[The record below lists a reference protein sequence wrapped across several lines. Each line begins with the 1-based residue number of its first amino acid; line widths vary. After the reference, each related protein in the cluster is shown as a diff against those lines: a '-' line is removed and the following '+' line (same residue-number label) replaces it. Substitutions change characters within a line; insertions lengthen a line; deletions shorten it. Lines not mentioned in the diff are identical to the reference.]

1 MWDLSSGTHHAIAH
15 QSINIHPNPFKTF
28 FKVDCSTGN
37 FIQTLELINLQG
49 QTVFTKRNLSNQTTI
64 LLNRELAPGPYLL
77 RITTDDE
84 VQVVKKL
91 IKLE

>member
-15 QSINIHPNPFKTF
+15 QSINVHPNPFKTF
-28 FKVDCSTGN
+28 FKVDCSTGD
-37 FIQTLELINLQG
+37 FIQILELINLQG
-49 QTVFTKRNLSNQTTI
+49 QTIFTKRNLSNQTTI
-64 LLNRELAPGPYLL
+64 LLDEQLAPGPYFL

-91 IKLE
+91 MKLE